1 MLIKYNHSFSFI
13 YCVQMLCNNK
23 IIIYPTESVFGLG
36 CNPDNDSVIT
46 KLFKLKAR
54 NINKGVILIAS
65 NYNHLLPYIDSN
77 KILYVHKKLMYFNWP
92 ECITFLVPA
101 KFNVSKLITGNSGLI
116 AVRITKHPLV
126 KKLCDY
132 FSKPIVSTSANISG
146 FPSITQKKYLFK
158 YFGLNIPL
166 LQGSLGSNLYPS
178 RIFNIMNGEFIRN
191 DE

>member
-1 MLIKYNHSFSFI
+1 MLIKYSNNFSFI
-13 YCVQMLCNNK
+13 YCIKMLHANK
-23 IIIYPTESVFGLG
+23 IIIYPTESVFGFG

-46 KLFKLKAR
+46 KLFKLKNR

-65 NYNHLLPYIDSN
+65 QYNYLLPYINSD
-77 KILYVHKKLMYFNWP
+77 KILSFHKKLMCCNWP

-126 KKLCDY
+126 KKLCEY

-146 FPSITQKKYLFK
+146 MPSLTKKKYLFK

-166 LQGSLGSNLYPS
+166 LYGSLGKNLYPS

-191 DE
+191 D